1 MDNRQAHNRYQRALF
16 RDEVGRFREPTP
28 QEVVPRLKRIVALAD
43 LEPSDRVLD
52 VGTGTG
58 VLIPYIKRYGVRQIL
73 GCDLSSTM
81 VEEAKRQHPDVSF
94 WCGDVVDLPDT
105 RGPLDAVFLNAMF
118 GNVWDQSATLRKVE
132 ALLTATGR
140 ICITHPLGSRFVAD
154 LHQQDPRRTPH
165 LLPDRH
171 HLRELTATLDLKT
184 LYFEDSVQLYAA
196 CLHRG

>member
-1 MDNRQAHNRYQRALF
+1 MDNRQAHNEYQRALF
-16 RDEVGRFREPTP
+16 RDEVHRFREPTP
-28 QEVVPRLKRIVALAD
+28 REVVPRLKRIVELPK
-43 LEPSDRVLD
+43 LEPSDCVLD

-58 VLIPYIKRYGVRQIL
+58 VLIQHIERYGVRKIV
-73 GCDLSSTM
+73 GCDLSSM
-81 VEEAKRQHPDVSF
+81 MLKEAKRQHPDVSF
-94 WCGDVVDLPDT
+94 WCGDVVDIPDT
-105 RGPLDAVFLNAMF
+105 YGFFDAVFLNAMF
-118 GNVWDQSATLRKVE
+118 GNVWDQSETLRKVE

-171 HLRELTATLDLKT
+171 HLRELTETLDLKT
-184 LYFEDSVQLYAA
+184 LYFEDSIELYAA

>member
-1 MDNRQAHNRYQRALF
+1 MDNRQAHNEYQRALF

-28 QEVVPRLKRIVALAD
+28 PEVVPRLRRIVDLAN

-58 VLIPYIKRYGVRQIL
+58 VLIPFIKRYEVRKIV
-73 GCDLSSTM
+73 GCDLSSM
-81 VEEAKRQHPDVSF
+81 MLEEANRQHPDVSF

-105 RGPLDAVFLNAMF
+105 HGSFDVVFLNAMF
-118 GNVWDQSATLRKVE
+118 GNVWDQSETLRRVE
-132 ALLTATGR
+132 TLLTASGR
-140 ICITHPLGSRFVAD
+140 ICISHPLGSRFVAD

-171 HLRELTATLDLKT
+171 RLRELTTPLELKT
-184 LYFEDSVQLYAA
+184 LYFEDSIELYAA

>member
-1 MDNRQAHNRYQRALF
+1 MDNREEHNEYQRALF

-28 QEVVPRLKRIVALAD
+28 RQVVPRLKRLVALAD
-43 LEPSDRVLD
+43 LERSDHVLD

-81 VEEAKRQHPDVSF
+81 IEEAKRQHPDVSF

-105 RGPLDAVFLNAMF
+105 RGPFDAVFLNAMF
-118 GNVWDQSATLRKVE
+118 GNVWDQSETLRSVD
-132 ALLTATGR
+132 ALLSATAR
-140 ICITHPLGSRFVAD
+140 VCISHPLGSRFVAD

-165 LLPDRH
+165 LLPDRYR
-171 HLRELTATLDLKT
+171 LRELTTPPELKT
-184 LYFEDSVQLYAA
+184 LYFEDSIELYAA

>member
-1 MDNRQAHNRYQRALF
+1 MDNRQAHNEYQRALF

-28 QEVVPRLKRIVALAD
+28 RQVVPRLRRIVDLAN

-81 VEEAKRQHPDVSF
+81 IEEAKRQHPDVSF

-105 RGPLDAVFLNAMF
+105 YGHFDAVFLNAMF
-118 GNVWDQSATLRKVE
+118 GNVWDQSETLRNVDT
-132 ALLTATGR
+132 LLSATGR
-140 ICITHPLGSRFVAD
+140 VCISHPLGSRFVAD

-171 HLRELTATLDLKT
+171 RL
-184 LYFEDSVQLYAA
+184 
-196 CLHRG
+196 

>member
-1 MDNRQAHNRYQRALF
+1 MDNREAHNEYQRALF

-58 VLIPYIKRYGVRQIL
+58 VLIPYIKRYGVREIV

-105 RGPLDAVFLNAMF
+105 RGPFDAVFLNAMF
-118 GNVWDQSATLRKVE
+118 GNVWDQSETLRSVD
-132 ALLTATGR
+132 ALLSTTGR
-140 ICITHPLGSRFVAD
+140 VCISHPLGSRFVAE
-154 LHQQDPRRTPH
+154 LHQEDPRRTLH

-171 HLRELTATLDLKT
+171 RLRELTTPLELKT
-184 LYFEDSVQLYAA
+184 LYFEDSIELYAA
-196 CLHRG
+196 CLH